1 MSVFRNGN
9 EDKVKTALG
18 DAGLST
24 LLNDKDI
31 SLDTILSKEFANGV
45 ELSGGQWQKIAL
57 ARDIYSDAQVEFL
70 DEPTADR
77 KSVV

>member
-1 MSVFRNGN
+1 MCPFFCNGN

-57 ARDIYSDAQVEFL
+57 AVIFIAM
-70 DEPTADR
+70 R
-77 KSVV
+77 KLNSWMSLLPQ